1 MELLCSIFSINNPLA
16 QSLLFQNSIMDI
28 STILGIIIGFG
39 LVGGAVSIGGGAS
52 WFFNAPSAMIVVG
65 GTIGA
70 ILINYPISDLLGVAK
85 VARNVFFRKNLKTE
99 KMIEKLLDLSKIAR
113 RDGILALE
121 DKMEDIK
128 DPFFAKGL
136 TLMIDGVEPAILS
149 RILNTELEFISERHR
164 LGAEIFT
171 TMGNFAPAMGMV
183 GTLIGLIKMLVQ
195 MDDPS
200 SIGPAMA
207 VALVTT
213 FYGVILANLVFLPA
227 AGKLKTRSNSELM
240 QKQLMISGILS
251 IQSGDNPRVLED
263 KLHSFISPQKRKTV
277 F

>member
-1 MELLCSIFSINNPLA
+1 
-16 QSLLFQNSIMDI
+16 MDI
-28 STILGIIIGFG
+28 ATILGMVVGFG
-39 LVGGAVSIGGGAS
+39 LVIAAVIMGGGAS
-52 WFFNAPSAMIVVG
+52 WFVNLPSAMIVLG
-65 GTIGA
+65 GTFGA
-70 ILINYPISDLLGVAK
+70 VLINYPMSDMFGVAK
-85 VARNVFFRKNLKTE
+85 VAKNVFFQQKLKTE
-99 KMIEKLLDLSKIAR
+99 KMIEMLLDLSKIAR

-121 DKMEDIK
+121 DKVEDIK

-136 TLMIDGVEPAILS
+136 TLMIDGVEPSILS
-149 RILNTELEFISERHR
+149 RILDTELEYISERHR
-164 LGAEIFT
+164 LGSEIFT

-200 SIGPAMA
+200 AIGPAMA

-213 FYGVILANLVFLPA
+213 FYGVILANLIFLPA
-227 AGKLKTRSNSELM
+227 AGKLKTRSNSEIM

-263 KLHSFISPQKRKTV
+263 KLHSFIAPGQRKSV